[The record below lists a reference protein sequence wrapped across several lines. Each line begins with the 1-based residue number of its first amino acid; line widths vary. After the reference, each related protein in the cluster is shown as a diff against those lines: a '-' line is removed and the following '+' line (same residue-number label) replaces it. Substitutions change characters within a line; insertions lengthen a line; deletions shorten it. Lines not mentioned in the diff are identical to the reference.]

1 MKIDKYER
9 IGVGKYRIF
18 LDNGEIIDTYDEVI
32 LRYDLLL
39 KKEISPSI
47 YSKIVRDT
55 KLQEYYNLCDKYI
68 SYRIRSVKEIEDY
81 LKKKNVGL
89 EDIEE
94 VVDALKRDQ
103 LLDDDHF
110 AECFIKDKLSFTTMG
125 NYKIINELQKQHI
138 SSDIIDKYSYL
149 MDDDVM
155 LSRIERLVNKKML
168 ATGNLSGYKLRD
180 KIYRYLIG
188 QGYSSSLVVTVL
200 NEKF

>member
-81 LKKKNVGL
+81 LKKKNVSL

-168 ATGNLSGYKLRD
+168 ASGNLSGYKLRD

>member
-1 MKIDKYER
+1 MKIVKYER

-81 LKKKNVGL
+81 LKKKNVSL

>member
-55 KLQEYYNLCDKYI
+55 KLQEYYHLCDKYI

-81 LKKKNVGL
+81 LKKKNVSL

>member
-81 LKKKNVGL
+81 LKKKNVSL

>member
-81 LKKKNVGL
+81 LKKKNVSL

-125 NYKIINELQKQHI
+125 NYKIINELQK
-138 SSDIIDKYSYL
+138 
-149 MDDDVM
+149 
-155 LSRIERLVNKKML
+155 
-168 ATGNLSGYKLRD
+168 
-180 KIYRYLIG
+180 
-188 QGYSSSLVVTVL
+188 
-200 NEKF
+200 

>member
-103 LLDDDHF
+103 LLDNDHF